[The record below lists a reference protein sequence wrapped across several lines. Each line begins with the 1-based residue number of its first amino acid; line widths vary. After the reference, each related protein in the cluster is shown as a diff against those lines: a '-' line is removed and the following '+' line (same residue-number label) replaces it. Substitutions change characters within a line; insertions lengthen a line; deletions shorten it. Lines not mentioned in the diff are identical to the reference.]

1 MIEQTGG
8 LGSTI
13 QNERL
18 YRDNAVTE
26 TGRQQPPPESEATDE
41 SRVSDTVTLSAEAVA
56 LARNLVPAAAA
67 GEAQEP
73 PASTAPADDA
83 PAQRPGSIDILV

>member
-18 YRDNAVTE
+18 YRDNAVPE
-26 TGRQQPPPESEATDE
+26 TGRQQPSPEPEVAEE
-41 SRVSDTVTLSAEAVA
+41 SQFSDTVTLSAEAVA
-56 LARNLVPAAAA
+56 LARNVAPAAAA
-67 GEAQEP
+67 SETTEA
-73 PASTAPADDA
+73 PASAAAADNAPS
-83 PAQRPGSIDILV
+83 QRPGSIDIRI